1 MIDLVTSRLLDPQFL
16 LIMFSAIAVAATIF
30 TLSIPLLERDAL
42 QNRMKAVSTEREK
55 IRARERTRLEA
66 EKKRG
71 SLRNSSAKSYMQ
83 NLVERFNLRNA
94 LSDENTVGQLK
105 MAGYRGQA
113 PIVVFLFFRF
123 VLPFILFIVALF
135 YTFVVLGNNDQPTGM
150 KIAISTSVALLGLF
164 LPNIFIKNKIT
175 KRQLEIKRAWPDA
188 LDLMLICVES
198 GMSIEVAFRRVA
210 VEIGGQSIA
219 LAEELTLTTAELSY
233 LPERR
238 QAYDNFGNRTGVD
251 GIKSA
256 VMALNQAE
264 RYGTPLA
271 HTLRVMSDESRD
283 LRMIEAE
290 TKAAGLPPK
299 LTVPM
304 ILFFLPVL
312 FAVIIGPAVMQVGQ
326 YY

>member
-1 MIDLVTSRLLDPQFL
+1 MLDLIFKSLVDPQFL
-16 LIMFSAIAVAATIF
+16 LIGFTAIAVAATMF
-30 TLSIPLLERDAL
+30 TVLMPILERDVL
-42 QNRMKAVSTEREK
+42 QNRMKAVSTERDK
-55 IRARERTRLEA
+55 IRARERARMET
-66 EKKRG
+66 EKKHG
-71 SLRNSSAKSYMQ
+71 SLRNTTAKSYMQ

-94 LSDENTVGQLK
+94 LADENTANQLK

-113 PIVVFLFFRF
+113 PIIVYLFFRF
-123 VLPFILFIVALF
+123 VLPFILFIAALV
-135 YTFVVLGNNDQPTGM
+135 YTFVITAENGQEPGT
-150 KIAISTSVALLGLF
+150 KIAISVSVAGLGLF
-164 LPNIFIKNKIT
+164 LPNIFIKNKID
-175 KRQLEIKRAWPDA
+175 KRQLDIKRAWPDA

-210 VEIGGQSIA
+210 AEIGTQSIA

-238 QAYDNFGNRTGVD
+238 LAYDNLANRTGVE
-251 GIKSA
+251 GVKAA

-271 HTLRVMSDESRD
+271 HSLRIMSDESREM
-283 LRMIEAE
+283 RMIEAE
-290 TKAAGLPPK
+290 KKAAGLPPK

-312 FAVIIGPAVMQVGQ
+312 FGVIMGPAIMQVMDL
-326 YY
+326 